1 MRRLVHSPAMRAFRT
16 LLFATL
22 VLGGSALAA
31 GKKPNEFQAPAQMT
45 EEELAEA
52 KLKSKKQLNGFDEK
66 QSEKPKDIPW
76 MFIGLVGISFIVAT
90 PFALRAFRNTSKEIA
105 DTAEA
110 VGANRDD

>member
-1 MRRLVHSPAMRAFRT
+1 MRAFRT
-16 LLFATL
+16 ALFAAL
-22 VLGGSALAA
+22 VLGGAAFAA
-31 GKKPNEFQAPAQMT
+31 GKKPTDFQAPAQMT

-52 KLKSKKQLNGFDEK
+52 KARSKKQLNGFDEK

-76 MFIGLVGISFIVAT
+76 MFIGLVGISFVVAT

>member
-1 MRRLVHSPAMRAFRT
+1 MLHSAAMRAFRS
-16 LLFATL
+16 LL
-22 VLGGSALAA
+22 VLGLFLAASGSAFAA
-31 GKKPNEFQAPAQMT
+31 GKKPGDFQAPAQMT

-52 KLKSKKQLNGFDEK
+52 KARSKNKLNGFDEK

-76 MFIGLVGISFIVAT
+76 LMIGLIGISFIAAT

-105 DTAEA
+105 DSAEA